1 MQATTTIEVAAD
13 RPPMNT
19 RAEQGLDL
27 LRELDASASSG
38 STEGRDCDRVIA
50 MLRARLSAR

>member
-1 MQATTTIEVAAD
+1 
-13 RPPMNT
+13 MNT